1 MTLLREL
8 PAAGS
13 QADSLLQYN
22 KSPVLNLE
30 RGFFPPFYPV
40 FLLLLLF
47 LSQEVLSP
55 TSRIK
60 AFDLESGASQ

>member
-1 MTLLREL
+1 MTLLWEL

-30 RGFFPPFYPV
+30 RVFFP
-40 FLLLLLF
+40 LLSWFFIAALIF
-47 LSQEVLSP
+47 IPRGSQP
-55 TSRIK
+55 NK
-60 AFDLESGASQ
+60 QD